1 MPTAAN
7 SLYNRFLNR
16 YATPLTTGLFLVSA
30 ISGVALF
37 FRWTPR
43 TFHAMHEWL
52 SMLLLAPFI
61 LHMVRNWRPLVNY
74 ARRKTLILPL
84 VLSLAVAIPFAVS
97 GLNSP
102 GRAGNPAFR
111 ALPLMTE
118 ARLADL
124 APLLKTSPDQ
134 LLATLRER
142 GYRVES
148 VEQNLETI
156 AGSAGKKAPQVLM
169 ELMPRQPRA

>member
-1 MPTAAN
+1 MSTAAN
-7 SLYNRFLNR
+7 SLYNRVLTR

-74 ARRKTLILPL
+74 AKRKTLFLPL
-84 VLSLAVAIPFAVS
+84 VLSLAIAIPFAVS
-97 GLNSP
+97 GLSGP

-111 ALPLMTE
+111 ALPLMTQ

-124 APLLKTSPDQ
+124 APLLKTSPDK

-142 GYRVES
+142 GYQATSIE
-148 VEQNLETI
+148 ENLETI
-156 AGSAGKKAPQVLM
+156 AGTAGKKAPQVLV
-169 ELMPRQPRA
+169 ELMPRRQGS